1 MSLKEP
7 SASCPVFSQGKE
19 KAKEVNEK
27 KNLNADA
34 IPSSPM
40 RCCQK
45 RFLFAAC

>member
-7 SASCPVFSQGKE
+7 SAICPVFSQGNE
-19 KAKEVNEK
+19 KAKEVNENK
-27 KNLNADA
+27 SFNADA

-40 RCCQK
+40 RCQK